1 VAAATAPVAAGR
13 PAVTAALDHA
23 RGGAVRA
30 HWVERLRRLVA
41 LPTVSG
47 SLRHRADLEDA
58 AQLLCGWLTAMG
70 MDGAWIARAAPG
82 KPPNVLARWDG
93 APGRPVVLLYAHVDV
108 QPPGPDAAWPAG
120 PFSAALADGR
130 VHGRGASDDKGPL
143 VAMLAALEAHLV
155 TSGRLPVNVRVWFD
169 AEEELGNPN
178 LAAFLARHRQHL
190 RCDGLVVCDNTRL
203 TGAGRP
209 NLVTGL
215 RGMADLRLNV
225 SGPPRALH
233 SGVYGGEVAD
243 PALILACL
251 LASVWSDGRITV
263 PGFYDRVRV
272 VGSAERSSQAA
283 GPGSRLLAQLIG
295 VPECRLFGEPGWA
308 PGERSTLRPSVTVT
322 QLATAAGRDRASAAV
337 ATAASAR
344 LNLRLVPDQRPDDVV
359 RLLRRHLAR
368 RTPPGVTVRMD
379 LLGSARPVLMSVM
392 DPFIRAAA
400 RALTATWGVPPALAR
415 AGGTVRVV
423 SEFHGR
429 WGVPVAMWGLSTPG
443 DAVHAAQES
452 FPLPE
457 LWRGTEAV
465 LRLLDEAAR

>member
-1 VAAATAPVAAGR
+1 MPVAVGR

-23 RGGAVRA
+23 RRSDVRA
-30 HWVERLRRLVA
+30 RWVVRLRRLVA

-47 SLRHRADLEDA
+47 SPLHRADLEEA
-58 AQLLCGWLTAMG
+58 ARLLCGWLASMG
-70 MDGAWIARAAPG
+70 MDGARIARAAPG
-82 KPPNVLARWDG
+82 TPPNVLARWDG

-120 PFSAALADGR
+120 PFSAALAGGR

-143 VAMLAALEAHLV
+143 VAMLAALEAHLAA
-155 TSGRLPVNVRVWFD
+155 SGRLPVNVRVWFD

-190 RCDGLVVCDNTRL
+190 YCDGLVVCDNTRL
-203 TGAGRP
+203 TGAARP

-215 RGMADLRLNV
+215 RGMTDLRLTV

-243 PALILACL
+243 PALILAGL
-251 LASVWSDGRITV
+251 LTSVWSGGRITV
-263 PGFYDRVRV
+263 PGFYDRVRP
-272 VGSAERSSQAA
+272 AENTERSSQAA
-283 GPGSRLLAQLIG
+283 RPGPRLLAQLIG
-295 VPECRLFGEPGWA
+295 VPERRLYGEPGWA

-322 QLATAAGRDRASAAV
+322 QLATAASRDRAPAAI

-344 LNLRLVPDQRPDDVV
+344 LNLRLVPDQHPDDVV

-379 LLGSARPVLMSVM
+379 LLGSACPVLMSTM
-392 DPFIRAAA
+392 HPFIRAAA
-400 RALTATWGVPPALAR
+400 RALAATWGVPPALAR

-423 SEFHGR
+423 SELHGR

-452 FPLPE
+452 FPLAE